1 MRKPLFQAR
10 KFWLVL
16 ATGVGAIGIV
26 AGALIPIEKL
36 QQVSQVPSNVVNS
49 LQSVTAPAS
58 GGVGTPSRLI
68 SPLVAKSATE
78 RAGALKQ
85 ATQSASSTLER
96 DRARYLL
103 ATDLIAQG
111 QGEKALEQLKDLE
124 KSYPVLAAQIG
135 MKRAQAYEVTG
146 KQKEAAQTLQAI
158 VKQFPKEP
166 ATAEALFT
174 LGRKNSQYWDQALAQ
189 FPSHPRSIEIAKTRL
204 KQNPKQLPLL
214 LIVAKYGT
222 SSNGYTELLDKLVSQ
237 YGTQLQPQDWEAIA
251 FGYWENQVYDKGA
264 IAYARAP
271 QTPLT
276 AYRSARGLHLSGR
289 PGAVERYRQMVQQF
303 PNSPEAGLALTRLA
317 ALADTPPTAIAY
329 LDQVIQNFPDRAPE
343 ALVEKSKLLDKMNS
357 AKTAAQMR
365 QLVLT
370 QYANSE
376 AAAEMRW
383 DYAQRSAKTGNL
395 KLAKQW
401 AEPVLT
407 HNPTSEIA
415 AEAGFWAGKWA
426 QRIGNNDQAAK
437 LFQKVL
443 SEHSESYY
451 AWRSA
456 AMLGWNVGDFNT
468 VRSMNPQVQKPLARP
483 ELPAGSPAL
492 KELYQLGQERDAWSH
507 WQIEFQNRVQ
517 PSIAEQFTDGVM
529 RLGVGENL
537 DGLYMVGSLRD
548 REKPEDKA
556 KYQELRKQIGY
567 WQALYPF
574 PYVETIENWSQQR
587 QLNPMLVTAL
597 IRQESRF
604 EPDIKSS
611 VGAVGLMQV
620 MPETGEY
627 IANNIKV
634 KQFKLADPETNIK
647 FGTWY
652 LDYTHLQYDN
662 NSMLAVA
669 SYNAGPGAVAG
680 WVSKAKS
687 QDPDEF
693 VEAIPYSETRGYVKS
708 VLGNYW
714 NYLRLYNPE
723 ISQRVAQ
730 VAKDH
735 PKGN

>member
-1 MRKPLFQAR
+1 MLKQLLKERR
-10 KFWLVL
+10 FWLML
-16 ATGVGAIGIV
+16 AGSAGAIGLI
-26 AGALIPIEKL
+26 AGALLPVEKL
-36 QQVSQVPSNVVNS
+36 KEASQAPNGLMGS
-49 LQSVTAPAS
+49 LQSFQGQS
-58 GGVGTPSRLI
+58 GGGGIGTPSQVI
-68 SPLVAKSATE
+68 SPLVAKPAGE
-78 RAGALKQ
+78 RADALKF
-85 ATQSASSTLER
+85 AADRSSTMLER
-96 DRARYLL
+96 NRARYLL
-103 ATDLIAQG
+103 ATDFISQKQG
-111 QGEKALEQLKDLE
+111 DKALEQLKDLE
-124 KSYPVLAAQIG
+124 QNYPVLAAQIG
-135 MKRAQAYEVTG
+135 VKRAQAYEVAG
-146 KQKEAAQTLQAI
+146 KRQEAAQAWQAV
-158 VKQFPKEP
+158 VKKYPKEP
-166 ATAEALFT
+166 ATVEALFE
-174 LGRKNSQYWDQALAQ
+174 LGKKDPQYWNQAIAQ
-189 FPSHPRSIEIAKTRL
+189 FPSHPRTVEIAKTLL
-204 KQNPKQLPLL
+204 KKNPKQLPLL
-214 LIVAKYGT
+214 MLVAKYGIT
-222 SSNGYTELLDKLVSQ
+222 SDGYTALMDKLVAEFGSQ
-237 YGTQLQPQDWEAIA
+237 LKPEDWDAIA

-264 IAYARAP
+264 IAYSRAP

-276 AYRSARGLHLSGR
+276 AYRSARGLHLSGK
-289 PGAVERYRQMVQQF
+289 PGGEQRYRQMIQQF
-303 PNSPEAGLALTRLA
+303 PQSAEAGLALTRLA
-317 ALADTPPTAIAY
+317 QLAETPQLAIAY
-329 LDQVIQNFPDRAPE
+329 LDQIAQSFPDRAPT
-343 ALVEKSKLLDKMNS
+343 ALVEKSKLLDKMKS
-357 AKTAAQMR
+357 EKTAAQVR

-370 QYANSE
+370 QYAQSD

-383 DYAQRSAKTGNL
+383 TYAQQAAKAGNI

-407 HNPTSEIA
+407 NNPTSEVA

-426 QRIGNNDQAAK
+426 QKLGDNDQAAQ

-443 SEHSESYY
+443 SEHYESYY

-456 AMLGWNVGDFNT
+456 AILGWNVGDFNT
-468 VRSMNPQVQKPLARP
+468 VRSLNPKVEKPNLRA

-537 DGLYMVGSLRD
+537 DGLYMIGSLRD
-548 REKPEDKA
+548 REKTEEKA
-556 KYQELRKQIGY
+556 QYEQLRKQPAY

-574 PYVETIENWSQQR
+574 PFVNYIENWSQQR
-587 QLNPMLVTAL
+587 QMNPMLVTAL

-620 MPETGEY
+620 MPETGAF

-634 KQFKLADPETNIK
+634 KEYKLSDPETSIQ

-652 LDYTHLQYDN
+652 LDHTHLEYNN

-680 WVSKAKS
+680 WLGKAKS

-693 VEAIPYSETRGYVKS
+693 VEAIPYPETYGYVKA

-723 ISQRVAQ
+723 ISQKVAQ
-730 VAKDH
+730 VKRDR
-735 PKGN
+735 

>member
-1 MRKPLFQAR
+1 MLKQLLKERR
-10 KFWLVL
+10 FWLML
-16 ATGVGAIGIV
+16 AGGAGAIGLI
-26 AGALIPIEKL
+26 AGALLPVEKL
-36 QQVSQVPSNVVNS
+36 KEASQAPNGLMGS
-49 LQSVTAPAS
+49 LQSFQGQSEGS
-58 GGVGTPSRLI
+58 GIGTPSQVI
-68 SPLVAKSATE
+68 SPLVTKPAGE
-78 RAGALKQ
+78 RTDALKF
-85 ATQSASSTLER
+85 AADRSSTMLER
-96 DRARYLL
+96 NRARYLL
-103 ATDLIAQG
+103 VTDFISQKQG
-111 QGEKALEQLKDLE
+111 DKALEQLKDLE
-124 KSYPVLAAQIG
+124 QNYPVLAAQIG
-135 MKRAQAYEVTG
+135 VKRAQAYEVAG
-146 KQKEAAQTLQAI
+146 KRQEAAQAWQAV
-158 VKQFPKEP
+158 VKKYPKEP
-166 ATAEALFT
+166 ATVEALFE
-174 LGRKNSQYWDQALAQ
+174 LGKKDPQYWNQAIAQ
-189 FPSHPRSIEIAKTRL
+189 FPSHPRTVEIAKTLL
-204 KQNPKQLPLL
+204 KKNPKQLPLL
-214 LIVAKYGT
+214 MLVAKYGIT
-222 SSNGYTELLDKLVSQ
+222 SDGYTALMDKLVAEFGSQ
-237 YGTQLQPQDWEAIA
+237 LKPEDWDAIA

-264 IAYARAP
+264 IAYSRAP

-276 AYRSARGLHLSGR
+276 AYRSARGLHLSGK
-289 PGAVERYRQMVQQF
+289 PGGEQRYRQMIQQF
-303 PNSPEAGLALTRLA
+303 PQSDEAGLALTRLA
-317 ALADTPPTAIAY
+317 QLAETPQTAIAY
-329 LDQVIQNFPDRAPE
+329 LDQIAQNFPDRAPT
-343 ALVEKSKLLDKMNS
+343 ALVEKSKLLDKMKS
-357 AKTAAQMR
+357 EKTAAQVR

-370 QYANSE
+370 QYAQSD

-383 DYAQRSAKTGNL
+383 TYAQQAAKAGNI

-407 HNPTSEIA
+407 NNPTSEVA

-426 QRIGNNDQAAK
+426 QKLGDNDQAAQ

-443 SEHSESYY
+443 SEHYESYY

-456 AMLGWNVGDFNT
+456 AILGWNVGDFNT
-468 VRSMNPQVQKPLARP
+468 VRSLNPKVEKPSLRA

-507 WQIEFQNRVQ
+507 WQIEFRNRVQ

-537 DGLYMVGSLRD
+537 DGLYMIGSLRD
-548 REKPEDKA
+548 REKAEEKA
-556 KYQELRKQIGY
+556 QYEQLRKQPAY

-574 PYVETIENWSQQR
+574 PFVNYIENWSQQR
-587 QLNPMLVTAL
+587 QMNPMLVTAL

-620 MPETGEY
+620 MPETGAF

-634 KQFKLADPETNIK
+634 KEYKLSDPETSIQ

-652 LDYTHLQYDN
+652 LDHTHLEYNN

-680 WVSKAKS
+680 WLGKAKS

-693 VEAIPYSETRGYVKS
+693 VEAIPYPETYGYVKA

-723 ISQRVAQ
+723 ISQKVAQ
-730 VAKDH
+730 VKRDR
-735 PKGN
+735 